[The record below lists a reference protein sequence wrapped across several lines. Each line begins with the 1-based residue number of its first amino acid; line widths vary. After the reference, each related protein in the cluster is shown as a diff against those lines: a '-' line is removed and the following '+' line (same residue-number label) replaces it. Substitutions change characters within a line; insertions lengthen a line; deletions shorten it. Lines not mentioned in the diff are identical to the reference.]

1 MLLSQHIV
9 QIVQDQVNYKANKIN
24 EILKSSKLVDDKPLV
39 SKYVKEFISETM
51 EHLLSLLNKE
61 DRQEFFND
69 MGRQFNMKV
78 EDEKKQPL
86 YIETVRDNFNQIVA
100 ALKLYDVK

>member
-1 MLLSQHIV
+1 M
-9 QIVQDQVNYKANKIN
+9 
-24 EILKSSKLVDDKPLV
+24 VDDKTLV